1 MVEVVQGL
9 KTIHAVEGKKFE
21 LDFEVIFLVELEVL
35 RIQVFEICIK
45 KLVFLIGSLTSLF
58 SIVFIVFIVFN
69 AVQFG
74 GQNSRI
80 LLPWGFQF
88 VVFSSKLSCF
98 GNFCKESANMVF

>member
-1 MVEVVQGL
+1 MLVVVQGL

-58 SIVFIVFIVFN
+58 SLFSMQFN
-69 AVQFG
+69 LEDKTLEFYSPG
-74 GQNSRI
+74 GFN
-80 LLPWGFQF
+80 LLYFPP
-88 VVFSSKLSCF
+88 
-98 GNFCKESANMVF
+98 N